1 MVHFL
6 FFKYSVTFV
15 KKKKKRGEGR
25 KETELI
31 LSNWLKTQQRRKC

>member
-6 FFKYSVTFV
+6 FFKYSVKFV
-15 KKKKKRGEGR
+15 KKKKRGEGR